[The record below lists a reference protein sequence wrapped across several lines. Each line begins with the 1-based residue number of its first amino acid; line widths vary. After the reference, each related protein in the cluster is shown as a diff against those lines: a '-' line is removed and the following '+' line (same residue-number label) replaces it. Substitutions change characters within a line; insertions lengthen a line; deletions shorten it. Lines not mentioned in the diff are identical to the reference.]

1 VQQSLRGRRDQ
12 ALRSWRQTR
21 ALAREAQELTTS
33 DLPQDM
39 RDEVAKS
46 MRVIDRRSRVKS
58 LPNPIE
64 ILGYSVSYF
73 RDDDLRYLFNEI
85 FVKGEYLFPAD
96 NERPKIVDCGSNIGL
111 SILFFKRLYPQASI
125 IAFEPDAETF
135 SMLKRNIENNRI
147 SDVVLHNC
155 ALSDQDGEITF
166 YRDAENSGSPLMST
180 CNERLVGMPTKVT
193 ARRLSPFLVG
203 TIDLLKVDVE
213 GAEHS
218 LMMDLVATGK
228 LASVRQIHM
237 EYHHHIAGNTDR
249 LSEMLRLFEDHGF
262 GYQLRTASEKWPIP
276 RSFWFSRWPAP
287 CAFQDISIFAYRK

>member
-1 VQQSLRGRRDQ
+1 VWQSLRGGRDQ

-21 ALAREAQELTTS
+21 ALAREAQELTKS
-33 DLPQDM
+33 DLPPDM
-39 RDEVAKS
+39 REDVARS
-46 MRVIDRRSRVKS
+46 MLVIDRRARGRS

-64 ILGYSVSYF
+64 ILGYSVGYF
-73 RDDDLRYLFNEI
+73 REEDLRYLFHEI
-85 FVKGEYLFPAD
+85 FVKGEYLFPTG
-96 NERPKIVDCGSNIGL
+96 NERPKIIDCGSNIGL
-111 SILFFKRLYPQASI
+111 SVLFFKRLYPQASI

-135 SMLKRNIENNRI
+135 SMLKRNVENNRL

-155 ALSDQDGEITF
+155 ALSDREGEITF
-166 YRDAENSGSPLMST
+166 YKDAESSGSPLMST
-180 CNERLVGMPTKVT
+180 CNERIIGTPTKVAAT
-193 ARRLSPFLVG
+193 RLSPFVTG

-218 LMMDLVATGK
+218 LMTDLATTGR
-228 LASVRQIHM
+228 LALVRQIHL

-249 LSEMLRLFEDHGF
+249 LSEMLRLLEDRGF